1 MTRRSGRCNGAA
13 KWPTA
18 PWAKRRSK
26 GPNPGSSPAANADD
40 RTSYAVESIHK
51 EWNENHPDALKSWK
65 PTDEEEIAVCIYWF
79 VDHFRFKNLLRFCRF
94 DETTNTKAAQV
105 KRDKRA
111 AFRDMWTMFQTNL
124 KNLYN
129 LSAFLTDEKA
139 EADFQP
145 SNTNSIQTG
154 KYWITIFWYCDAE
167 TSCPLA
173 EEIDVGRQP
182 GHKARM
188 DVADLVKRSSCKR
201 NIQRLPMVLWSVNNG
216 RRIVRSVMT
225 ENRFKNLLSVQY
237 YFLISSII
245 ERT

>member
-1 MTRRSGRCNGAA
+1 MT
-13 KWPTA
+13 
-18 PWAKRRSK
+18 
-26 GPNPGSSPAANADD
+26 
-40 RTSYAVESIHK
+40 
-51 EWNENHPDALKSWK
+51 EN
-65 PTDEEEIAVCIYWF
+65 
-79 VDHFRFKNLLRFCRF
+79 RFKNLLRFCRF

-105 KRDKRA
+105 KRDKRT

-182 GHKARM
+182 GQKARM
-188 DVADLVKRSSCKR
+188 DVADLVKRFYYILKR
-201 NIQRLPMVLWSVNNG
+201 KNCVL
-216 RRIVRSVMT
+216 
-225 ENRFKNLLSVQY
+225 LLSTMHHDEAVRENQQGKPDLVL
-237 YFLISSII
+237 FCNEMKSGVATLDHLVSEASNDCQWFSGL
-245 ERT
+245 

>member
-1 MTRRSGRCNGAA
+1 MESAAAYSGI
-13 KWPTA
+13 T
-18 PWAKRRSK
+18 S
-26 GPNPGSSPAANADD
+26 ADD
-40 RTSYAVESIHK
+40 RTSDAVESIHK

-65 PTDEEEIAVCIYWF
+65 PTDEEEIYVCIHWF
-79 VDHFRFKNLLRFCRF
+79 VDHFRHPIWSVNNGRRIVRSVMTENRFKNLLRFCRF

-111 AFRDMWTMFQTNL
+111 AFRDIWTMFQTNL

-188 DVADLVKRSSCKR
+188 DVADLVKR
-201 NIQRLPMVLWSVNNG
+201 IPLA
-216 RRIVRSVMT
+216 
-225 ENRFKNLLSVQY
+225 EDLLSKKTTIVGT
-237 YFLISSII
+237 LRKNRKEAPSAK
-245 ERT
+245 